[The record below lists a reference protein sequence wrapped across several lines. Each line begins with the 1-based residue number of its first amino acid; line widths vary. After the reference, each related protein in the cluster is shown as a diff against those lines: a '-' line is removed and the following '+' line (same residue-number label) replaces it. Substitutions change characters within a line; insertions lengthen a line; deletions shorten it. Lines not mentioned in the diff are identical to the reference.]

1 MRRHAAVSFGD
12 QEYMRAEATG
22 IMRLGTVTP
31 GAALVSTDDLSAPN
45 LFPLSGAA
53 AGGLP
58 RQPGGRDLR
67 QWLLA
72 QGEWNVFGG
81 LCFVGVAGGPP
92 QKPGRG
98 PGERTP
104 PQHNERARPLPP
116 RGPDHGRGR
125 PGR

>member
-1 MRRHAAVSFGD
+1 MRRHAAVSVGD

-67 QWLLA
+67 QWVLA
-72 QGEWNVFGG
+72 QGEWNVFPG
-81 LCFVGVAGGPP
+81 LCFVGVAGGRPP
-92 QKPGRG
+92 K
-98 PGERTP
+98 
-104 PQHNERARPLPP
+104 
-116 RGPDHGRGR
+116 RGR
-125 PGR
+125 RAGEGTPAENEARGRHPPP